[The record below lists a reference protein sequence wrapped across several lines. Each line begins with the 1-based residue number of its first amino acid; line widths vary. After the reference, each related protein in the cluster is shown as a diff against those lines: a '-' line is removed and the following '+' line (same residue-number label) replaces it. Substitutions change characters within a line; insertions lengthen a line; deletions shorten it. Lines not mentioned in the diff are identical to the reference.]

1 DGDKNLRRS
10 NINTAGIRSHH
21 RQTPVQLTM
30 LPFLCLCHGS
40 SPLMKFGNE
49 PGVQEMEIY
58 QAGSSQHNQ
67 RLRVT
72 NVIAHG
78 PGIKLLYGLAEAST
92 NGKTTYAYRCRLRSY
107 RTRHGLHHITK
118 FLTVIGLAAG
128 QLEILLGKGGV

>member
-1 DGDKNLRRS
+1 
-10 NINTAGIRSHH
+10 
-21 RQTPVQLTM
+21 
-30 LPFLCLCHGS
+30 
-40 SPLMKFGNE
+40 MKFGNE

-92 NGKTTYAYRCRLRSY
+92 NGDTIYAYRCRLRFC
-107 RTRHGLHHITK
+107 TRRQGRNWTNEK
-118 FLTVIGLAAG
+118 FLTVIGLPAG
-128 QLEILLGKGGV
+128 QLEELLSEESVAKIRDQLGNLKMAQRF